1 LRGVDVLPGFHRRVV
16 EVLVEFAEAGDDAGY
31 VGCGF
36 AGAGLLEL
44 VGGSFEEL
52 VQPGEDAVRVS
63 RGEEDQLGDLA
74 GLGGVKPVGPGGDR
88 GPDHVGYGA
97 PLD

>member
-1 LRGVDVLPGFHRRVV
+1 LRCVEVLPGVHRDVV
-16 EVLVEFAEAGDDAGY
+16 EVLVEFAEAGDDAGH

-44 VGGSFEEL
+44 VDGGFEEL
-52 VQPGEDAVRVS
+52 VQPGEDAVRVG

-74 GLGGVKPVGPGGDR
+74 GRSGVKPVGPGGDR
-88 GPDHVGYGA
+88 RPHHVGYGA
-97 PLD
+97 FLD